1 MRKSSYFAMSLLL
14 TAFTAQAADTM
25 GGAGVSGSTS
35 VSPSGTS
42 SSLTGGTPSPTGTNT
57 TPMQNPVGGTSA
69 TMNGSSN
76 TGSGATVN
84 SQGYSTTPAAT
95 MNNQTTANP
104 RNSTVDTTTRSS
116 TDAGNVSST
125 TGTLQG
131 SAPTVTTTTTTTG
144 TPNTTTSGTAPDNTR
159 INARDRGHQTLTPG
173 DQGNNRADVT
183 TTSAVRRAL
192 VKSDMSTTARN
203 IKIITTNG
211 RVTLRGPVKTEAE
224 KARIEALAKA
234 AAGASA
240 VDNQLDVKANTTY

>member
-14 TAFTAQAADTM
+14 AALTAQAADTM

-35 VSPSGTS
+35 VNPSGTS
-42 SSLTGGTPSPTGTNT
+42 TSVSGSTPS
-57 TPMQNPVGGTSA
+57 
-69 TMNGSSN
+69 
-76 TGSGATVN
+76 VN
-84 SQGYSTTPAAT
+84 SQGYSTTPQGST
-95 MNNQTTANP
+95 VNNQTTVNP
-104 RNSTVDTTTRSS
+104 RNSTVETTSRSTEPNS
-116 TDAGNVSST
+116 VSNSS
-125 TGTLQG
+125 TLQG
-131 SAPTVTTTTTTTG
+131 SGPTVTTTTTTG
-144 TPNTTTSGTAPDNTR
+144 TPSTTTAGTAPDNTR
-159 INARDRGHQTLTPG
+159 INARDRGNQTLTPG

-234 AAGASA
+234 AAGANA
-240 VDNQLDVKANTTY
+240 VDNQLDVKASPTY